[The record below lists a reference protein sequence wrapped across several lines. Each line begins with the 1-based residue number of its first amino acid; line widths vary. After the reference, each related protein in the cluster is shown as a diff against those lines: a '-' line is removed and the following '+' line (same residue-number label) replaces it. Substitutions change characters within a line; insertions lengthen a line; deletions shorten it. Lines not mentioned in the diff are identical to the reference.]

1 MNILLSFIHQIF
13 QGQAYKTQHP
23 PQASP
28 STPRKPQAHR
38 RVAEQRTQ
46 PVEMAASALNM
57 FVAACLLAL
66 VVAAGLRPISDLSS
80 PGATLTS
87 VTGLARGSVRA
98 GD

>member
-1 MNILLSFIHQIF
+1 
-13 QGQAYKTQHP
+13 
-23 PQASP
+23 
-28 STPRKPQAHR
+28 
-38 RVAEQRTQ
+38 
-46 PVEMAASALNM
+46 MAASTMNPL
-57 FVAACLLAL
+57 VAACLLAL